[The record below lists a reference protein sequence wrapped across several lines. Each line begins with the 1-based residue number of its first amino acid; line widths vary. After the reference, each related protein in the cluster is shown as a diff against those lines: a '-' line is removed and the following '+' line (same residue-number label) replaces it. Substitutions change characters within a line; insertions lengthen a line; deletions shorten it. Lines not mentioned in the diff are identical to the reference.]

1 MIVIK
6 RMGLLILVI
15 ASASLS
21 PWLHASV
28 QKGSELE
35 YGVILFDYYQQDY
48 FSALIEYEYNKSIG
62 NPLAVEDSAKVLKGG
77 MMLSYGLTD
86 YSHKIFDKLL
96 TEDIDEQTRNRAWFY
111 LASLYFNKGN
121 IAKSSEALL
130 KIKGDMP
137 REIHQR
143 YHYLATLI
151 NIRNKHLS
159 VAKEVIFGGQQS
171 SPYEPY
177 LLFNLAMSQLKS
189 GKIEQA
195 IENLQRVTSYAD
207 NGEEFSA
214 LADRAKHAQALIA
227 MEAKKMPQAW
237 VHLQGIGTS
246 GLYSNR
252 ALLTYAW
259 TAINLQRF
267 DEAIPA
273 LRILD
278 KRSIALPEVQET
290 KVLLPH
296 LYEQQGAKRKALKG
310 YLLAVKEFERGVSEV
325 EEARRIIAKRDV
337 PEEFVVNLE
346 AIMDD
351 SDWFGTQPTVD
362 YNKLTPF
369 LVELMAS
376 NAFQESLKELADLYA
391 IRKNLNYWQAQSSQH
406 KTILANR
413 GSKLSPSRIEKRI
426 ADGEN
431 SFAEYNDEILELR
444 LHVQTLE
451 MDDQKRF
458 GALLDTS
465 EQELDL
471 LGDKIVN
478 IKKISKPY
486 RHSKGKKT
494 QVKTLHRRI
503 DQELKKSNNLIATIE
518 PVMRAV
524 VNAELDKHE
533 ERMRYYWAQAR
544 LAKARLY
551 DSTLLGLDDVKPAPR
566 NNSERQVRG
575 STK

>member
-1 MIVIK
+1 MIKKI
-6 RMGLLILVI
+6 GLLVL
-15 ASASLS
+15 SLLS
-21 PWLHASV
+21 CTSICMVHAGV
-28 QKGSELE
+28 QKGAELE
-35 YGVILFDYYQQDY
+35 YGVILYDYYQQDY
-48 FSALIEYEYNKSIG
+48 FSALVEHEYNRAIG
-62 NPLAVEDSAKVLKGG
+62 NPLAVEDSARVLKGG

-86 YSHKIFDKLL
+86 YSHKIFDDLL
-96 TEDIDEQTRNRAWFY
+96 TEDVNEQARNRAWFY
-111 LASLYFNKGN
+111 LASLYFHKGN

-130 KIKGDMP
+130 NIKGDIP

-151 NIRNKHLS
+151 NIKNNHLS
-159 VAKEVIFGGQQS
+159 AAKEVIFGGQQS

-177 LLFNLAMSQLKS
+177 LLFNLAISQLES
-189 GKIEQA
+189 GDTSTA
-195 IENLQRVTSYAD
+195 IKNLQAVTDYSG
-207 NGEEFSA
+207 NGEEFAA

-227 MEAKKMPQAW
+227 MQGKKMPQAW
-237 VHLQGIGTS
+237 MHLQGIGTS

-252 ALLTYAW
+252 ALLTYGW
-259 TAINLQRF
+259 TAINLKRF

-273 LRILD
+273 LQILD
-278 KRSIALPEVQET
+278 KRSIAIPEVQET

-310 YLLAVKEFERGVSEV
+310 YLMAVKEFERGVAEV

-362 YNKLTPF
+362 YNKLTPY

-391 IRKNLNYWQAQSSQH
+391 IRKNLNYWRGQSEQH

-413 GSKLSPSRIEKRI
+413 GSNLSPARIEKRI
-426 ADGEN
+426 SDGES

-451 MDDQKRF
+451 LDDQKRF

-471 LGDKIVN
+471 LGDKIVS

-486 RHSKGKKT
+486 RHSKGKKS
-494 QVKTLHRRI
+494 QVNALHKRI
-503 DQELKKSNNLIATIE
+503 DQELKKSNKLIATIE

-533 ERMRYYWAQAR
+533 ERMKYYWAQAR

-551 DSTLLGLDDVKPAPR
+551 DSTLLGLDDVKQENR
-566 NNSERQVRG
+566 KNSERQVRG